1 MVGTPQSTALMERT
15 AEVPPTAAD
24 AAVPAPRLPGA
35 ALVDRAVEVNQRIAP
50 TLLRLALA
58 VVFVWFGALKLVGSS
73 PVHDLIAQTLPF
85 VDPDLAVPVLGAV
98 EIVLG
103 LALAAGVLPRI
114 TLLIL
119 CGHLAGT
126 FLTFVTASEL
136 MWTSNPLELTADGEF
151 VVKNLVL
158 ITAALVLIGWYSRRA
173 EERRARR
180 PAAARRA
187 GAGTPTGSGAVACP
201 GLVSV
206 CTRLFRDLT

>member
-1 MVGTPQSTALMERT
+1 MDGTTSSTALMERP
-15 AEVPPTAAD
+15 AEVSAAD
-24 AAVPAPRLPGA
+24 QAADRPPARLPGA
-35 ALVDRAVEVNQRIAP
+35 VLVDRAAQLNQRIAP

-85 VDPDLAVPVLGAV
+85 LDAGLTVPALGVV

-103 LALAAGVLPRI
+103 LVLAAGVLPRI
-114 TLLIL
+114 TLLVL

-158 ITAALVLIGWYSRRA
+158 ITAALVLIGLYTGRAQSRRTA
-173 EERRARR
+173 
-180 PAAARRA
+180 
-187 GAGTPTGSGAVACP
+187 
-201 GLVSV
+201 
-206 CTRLFRDLT
+206 

>member
-1 MVGTPQSTALMERT
+1 MTMVGTPQSTALLERT
-15 AEVPPTAAD
+15 AEVSPTAED
-24 AAVPAPRLPGA
+24 VAVPESRLPGA

-50 TLLRLALA
+50 TLLRMALA

-73 PVHDLIAQTLPF
+73 PVFDLIAQTLPF
-85 VDPDLAVPVLGAV
+85 VDPDLAVPALGAV
-98 EIVLG
+98 EIGIG

-114 TLLIL
+114 TLLVL

-173 EERRARR
+173 EERRA
-180 PAAARRA
+180 A
-187 GAGTPTGSGAVACP
+187 
-201 GLVSV
+201 
-206 CTRLFRDLT
+206 

>member
-15 AEVPPTAAD
+15 AEVSPTAAD
-24 AAVPAPRLPGA
+24 VAVPASRLPGA

-50 TLLRLALA
+50 TLLRLALS

-103 LALAAGVLPRI
+103 LVLAAGVLPRI
-114 TLLIL
+114 TLLVL
-119 CGHLAGT
+119 SGHLAGT

-173 EERRARR
+173 EERRA
-180 PAAARRA
+180 
-187 GAGTPTGSGAVACP
+187 G
-201 GLVSV
+201 
-206 CTRLFRDLT
+206 

>member
-1 MVGTPQSTALMERT
+1 MDGMPSSTALVERG
-15 AEVPPTAAD
+15 AEVPAAGP
-24 AAVPAPRLPGA
+24 AAGGPAARLPGA
-35 ALVDRAVEVNQRIAP
+35 ALVDRAAQLNQRIAP

-73 PVHDLIAQTLPF
+73 PVHELIEQTLPF
-85 VDPDLAVPVLGAV
+85 LDAGLTVPALGVV

-114 TLLIL
+114 TLLVL

-158 ITAALVLIGWYSRRA
+158 ITAALVLIGLHGGRGQHRT
-173 EERRARR
+173 
-180 PAAARRA
+180 A
-187 GAGTPTGSGAVACP
+187 G
-201 GLVSV
+201 
-206 CTRLFRDLT
+206 